1 MDDIELDNF
10 DNRPEEVPEEEEQQ
24 EETNIDTAWRDQ
36 SVVIIGGFNPVRE
49 GLDEEKNADKEL
61 GKKFGAIKR
70 SYTEDKK
77 NLLREMHVNINKGDG
92 PFAKTI
98 FEKLKVTVNRKG
110 KVNGAEFDG
119 VRTIVQKGTKL
130 DYTEDVKKG
139 SKVNEF
145 KELVKNAEL
154 EHQKTSV
161 ALVEDTLDDISV
173 DADLSHSVLQNSIEN
188 LESSIDEKVV
198 ETETRSVTIDKEK
211 IREFRG
217 ITKTADHNLDN
228 GGLKVQ
234 EEYFRNLARDEPN
247 ELKSRL
253 YEEMADVCVLKAD
266 EIRLRR
272 NQRPESKIVQNIVE
286 EEARNN
292 DLTRFE
298 RFKGW
303 SKKKNLSGI
312 SVVAISVAGII
323 TMIVMGARNAVK
335 RGAKATSKFAKA
347 LVKLG
352 KKAAPVIGGL
362 LNITAKL
369 LSLGADAVGFLSK
382 NLWILAVAIAYAL
395 YERRKNVNY

>member
-77 NLLREMHVNINKGDG
+77 NLLREMHININKGDG

-161 ALVEDTLDDISV
+161 AVVEDTLDDTSV

-286 EEARNN
+286 EARNN

-303 SKKKNLSGI
+303 SKKKPQWHLCGCYIRCGYYHNDRYG
-312 SVVAISVAGII
+312 
-323 TMIVMGARNAVK
+323 R
-335 RGAKATSKFAKA
+335 
-347 LVKLG
+347 
-352 KKAAPVIGGL
+352 KK
-362 LNITAKL
+362 
-369 LSLGADAVGFLSK
+369 
-382 NLWILAVAIAYAL
+382 
-395 YERRKNVNY
+395 RRKKRCKGNE